1 MAVAY
6 RDYYKTLGVPKTA
19 TDKEIKAAYR
29 KLARKF
35 HPDMNPGNKQAEARF
50 KEINEAN
57 EVLSDPD
64 KRRRYDTLGE
74 NWQGFPPPQAAGSR
88 TQRVNINIPPEDLG
102 GFSEFF
108 RTIFG
113 QGGFGGGGF
122 EGFEPAEGPA
132 DSEIALEL
140 TLEQVLKGTSRTL
153 EVANGGSPRKVEVKI
168 PAGVRDGSRVR
179 VSGEG
184 RKVGNRRGD
193 LYLRVHIAPH
203 PAFKTQGDDL
213 ETTLVVP
220 LSTAVLG
227 GEASVP
233 TLEGNLGIKVPAGTP
248 VGRVFRLRGH
258 GLPRLE
264 RGGGRGDI
272 LATLAVQIP
281 QTLTKREREL
291 FEELRSAGR

>member
-6 RDYYKTLGVPKTA
+6 RDYYKTLGISKNA
-19 TDKEIKAAYR
+19 TEKEIKAAYR
-29 KLARKF
+29 KLARKH

-50 KEINEAN
+50 KEINEAH
-57 EVLSDPD
+57 EVLSDPE

-74 NWQGFPPPQAAGSR
+74 NWQGFPPPSGGR
-88 TQRVNINIPPEDLG
+88 TQRVNINSPPEDLG
-102 GFSEFF
+102 GFSDFF
-108 RTIFG
+108 KTIFG
-113 QGGFGGGGF
+113 QGGFGGGGGF
-122 EGFEPAEGPA
+122 EGFEPVEGPA
-132 DSEIALEL
+132 DSEIAMEL
-140 TLEQVLKGTSRTL
+140 TLEQVLKGTTRTL
-153 EVANGGSPRKVEVKI
+153 EVSGGGTPRKVEVKI

-179 VSGEG
+179 VAGEG
-184 RKVGNRRGD
+184 RKVGSRQGD

-203 PAFKTQGDDL
+203 PSFKVSGDDL
-213 ETTLVVP
+213 ETTLAVP

-233 TLEGNLGIKVPAGTP
+233 TLEGSLGIKVPAGTP

-281 QTLTKREREL
+281 QTLSKREREL
-291 FEELRSAGR
+291 FEELREAGR